1 MQNKSLFSR
10 FLTSKKVIFIV
21 SVILAFVF
29 WILTA
34 DNITK
39 TFTEIPIRYSLPESI
54 SKEFEIFG
62 ASDETVSVTVEG
74 KRVAVDAMS
83 TESFTAYVDL
93 SDVTEA
99 GEKSYNVSVRSSENL
114 NIDISRVEPSNIT
127 LMIDKPL
134 TKSVPLKTDFTYH
147 PDGYYV
153 DNNAPEAVEISGPE
167 SYVKLVKCAYIS
179 GNVSSNSA
187 TSVTNNY
194 KLTLYD
200 NINPKSED
208 ANVIKNEFI
217 TLSYDSVDVTFRY
230 LVYNEGVPFGL
241 VNEENIA
248 IPEEYYTFTPG
259 NMSVAVPVSALDKN
273 GEFTSVPVDMGRL
286 SQFKNETYNFTVDVA
301 GVLTGNMVNKSD
313 GVDKI
318 TYRLDFSTLIR
329 KTIEVPASGCQV
341 INMPDGF
348 TYNKPDSYSIV
359 VIGTRT
365 AVDSIDPNKVDMLMD
380 FSAVEAK
387 DDIYVDVPVA
397 VNLNVDGF
405 CWAYRQSP
413 TSSVRITA
421 E

>member
-10 FLTSKKVIFIV
+10 FLTNKKVIFIV

-62 ASDETVSVTVEG
+62 ASDETVSVTVDG

-83 TESFTAYVDL
+83 SESFTAYIDL
-93 SDVTEA
+93 SDVTET
-99 GEKSYNVSVRSSENL
+99 GEKSYNVAVRSSENL
-114 NIDISRVEPSNIT
+114 NIDISRIEPSNIT

-134 TKSVPLKTDFTYH
+134 TKSVPVKTDFTYH

-153 DNNAPEAVEISGPE
+153 DNNVPETVEISGPE

-200 NINPKSED
+200 NLNPKSED
-208 ANVIKNEFI
+208 AKAIKNEYI

-230 LVYNEGVPFGL
+230 LVYKEGVSFSL
-241 VNEENIA
+241 VNDENIT

-259 NMSVAVPVSALDKN
+259 NINVAVPVSELDKN
-273 GEFTSVPVDMGRL
+273 GEFNDVSVDMGRL
-286 SQFKNETYNFTVDVA
+286 SQFKNETYNFTVDVSD
-301 GVLTGNMVNKSD
+301 VLTNNMVNKSD
-313 GVDKI
+313 GVDRI
-318 TYRLDFSTLIR
+318 TYRLDFSSLVR
-329 KTIEVPASGCQV
+329 KTIEVPSSRCQV

-348 TYNKPDSYSIV
+348 NYSKPDNYSVV
-359 VIGTRT
+359 VIGTKS
-365 AVDSIDPNKVDMLMD
+365 ALDSIDADKVDILMD

-387 DDIYVDVPVA
+387 DDIYADVPVT
-397 VNLNVDGF
+397 VNLNTEDF

-413 TSSVRITA
+413 TTSVRITA